1 MTTYDLHPQFDSR
14 KSFYGKA
21 RVLVQSNRV
30 DLVSYQTIVATIV
43 DDVATI
49 HDFYSATTTRHIKE
63 FLLQYGFEA
72 ENKAQMARDYLRE
85 EN

>member
-1 MTTYDLHPQFDSR
+1 MTTYELTPQYDSR

-21 RVLVQSNRV
+21 RVLVQADRI
-30 DLVSYQTIVATIV
+30 DLVSYQTIVASIV

-63 FLLQYGFEA
+63 FLLQYGFKA